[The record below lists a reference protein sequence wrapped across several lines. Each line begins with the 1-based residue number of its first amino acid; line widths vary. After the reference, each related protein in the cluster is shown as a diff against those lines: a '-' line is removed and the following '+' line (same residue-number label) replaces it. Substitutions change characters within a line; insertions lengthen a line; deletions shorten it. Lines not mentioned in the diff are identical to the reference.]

1 MKKYRKIIGAVLLF
15 SNFSFAFVDNDLD
28 GVDDSIDKCP
38 NTPFDQIVGQDG
50 CPIGKIGQE
59 QQSGI
64 KGRFYFKVGLVY
76 NTDNSNDSTI
86 SATSIAYAYKG
97 FYVSLSTN
105 YYLYDSIV
113 KNGGLGDSFLYLS
126 YSFFSIKNLYTTL
139 GVNTKIPT
147 GEDRFSDEYFDYAP
161 SISFDYIRGK
171 DDYFIFYGH
180 TFKGNPNL
188 NDTDAFSIG
197 AGYQLTREFYSSL
210 SIDGVSS
217 SITKKFRYQ
226 LGYFGLYNFARKYY
240 GTLSYSYGI
249 NDVSIDH
256 SIFTK
261 FGVRF

>member
-50 CPIGKIGQE
+50 CPIRKIGQE

-126 YSFFSIKNLYTTL
+126 YSFFSIK
-139 GVNTKIPT
+139 I
-147 GEDRFSDEYFDYAP
+147 
-161 SISFDYIRGK
+161 
-171 DDYFIFYGH
+171 FI
-180 TFKGNPNL
+180 
-188 NDTDAFSIG
+188 
-197 AGYQLTREFYSSL
+197 QL
-210 SIDGVSS
+210 
-217 SITKKFRYQ
+217 
-226 LGYFGLYNFARKYY
+226 
-240 GTLSYSYGI
+240 
-249 NDVSIDH
+249 
-256 SIFTK
+256 
-261 FGVRF
+261 